1 MVRKIR
7 GRPKLGHCNKCSY
20 YRKADQYYKLVSKQK
35 KKGGAFFKILVF
47 IVVGHGMGCVT
58 MSYVLAWKD
67 HMQVVEGLSSTIITE
82 IVAPI
87 IIYGFTKTVE
97 NIFQKNRLTFS
108 NPIDESKKNEMSAG
122 AEESEG
128 LG

>member
-1 MVRKIR
+1 MKKIR
-7 GRPKLGHCNKCSY
+7 GRPELGYCRKCSY
-20 YRKADQYYKLVSKQK
+20 YKNASQYYKQK
-35 KKGGAFFKILVF
+35 KKGGAFFKRLVF

-108 NPIDESKKNEMSAG
+108 EPINGLKKNEMSTG

>member
-1 MVRKIR
+1 MIR
-7 GRPKLGHCNKCSY
+7 DRPNIKCQRCNY
-20 YRKADQYYKLVSKQK
+20 YRKATQYYKLAAKKK
-35 KKGGAFFKILVF
+35 KKGGGFFKGLVI
-47 IVVGHGMGCVT
+47 IVVGHGLVCVS
-58 MSYVLAWKD
+58 MSYALAWKD

-87 IIYGFTKTVE
+87 IVYGFTKTVE

-108 NPIDESKKNEMSAG
+108 EPINGLKKKEMSAG

>member
-1 MVRKIR
+1 MKKIR
-7 GRPKLGHCNKCSY
+7 DRPKLEYCRKCSY
-20 YRKADQYYKLVSKQK
+20 YRKAAQYYKLVSKQK
-35 KKGGAFFKILVF
+35 KKGGAFFKRLVF
-47 IVVGHGMGCVT
+47 IVVGHGMACVT

-87 IIYGFTKTVE
+87 IIYGFTKTIE
-97 NIFQKNRLTFS
+97 NIFQKNELAFS
-108 NPIDESKKNEMSAG
+108 KPIKSKMSAR
-122 AEESEG
+122 AEESEE

>member
-1 MVRKIR
+1 MRKKR
-7 GRPKLGHCNKCSY
+7 GRHELGYCHKCSY
-20 YRKADQYYKLVSKQK
+20 YRKAAQYYKLVSKQK
-35 KKGGAFFKILVF
+35 KKGGGFFKWLVI
-47 IVVGHGMGCVT
+47 IVVGHGLGCVS
-58 MSYVLAWKD
+58 MSYALAWKD
-67 HMQVVEGLSSTIITE
+67 HMQVVEGLSSAIITE

-108 NPIDESKKNEMSAG
+108 EPINESKKNEMSAR
-122 AEESEG
+122 AEESEE

>member
-1 MVRKIR
+1 MIR
-7 GRPKLGHCNKCSY
+7 DRPNSKCMKCSY
-20 YRKADQYYKLVSKQK
+20 YKKSAQYYKLAAKKK
-35 KKGGAFFKILVF
+35 KKGGVFFKWLVA
-47 IVVGHGMGCVT
+47 IVVGHGMVCVS
-58 MSYVLAWKD
+58 MSYALAWKD
-67 HMQVVEGLSSTIITE
+67 HMQVVEGVSSAIITE
-82 IVAPI
+82 IIAPI

-108 NPIDESKKNEMSAG
+108 EPINESKKNDMSAG